1 MYHQDFPIRMG
12 ALMGPV
18 INEVLPHFWFI
29 VGPLDSEH
37 TLWLFMQSPNRQ
49 SCLLAQ
55 APKWILT
62 L

>member
-37 TLWLFMQSPNRQ
+37 TLWLFM
-49 SCLLAQ
+49 
-55 APKWILT
+55 
-62 L
+62 